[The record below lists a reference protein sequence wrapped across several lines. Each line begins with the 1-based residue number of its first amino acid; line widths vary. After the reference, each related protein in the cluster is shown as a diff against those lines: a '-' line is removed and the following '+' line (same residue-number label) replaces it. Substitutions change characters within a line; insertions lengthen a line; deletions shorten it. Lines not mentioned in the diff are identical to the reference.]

1 MKGEMEMAA
10 TKTTW
15 WDKNHDQHE
24 GWIKDGLT
32 YVDEAATT
40 RVPVGATVQTA
51 GGTFKMTENGGVP
64 TQATARNQY
73 ETKSNAAIDAYEAMN
88 RIHEDR
94 VNSATHAAIAEL
106 DRQKNIAIQNREEAN
121 KQAYNSYLSAANPY
135 GAAAE
140 QRARLGLSDSGF
152 AESSQL
158 KLAGAY
164 ADQLNENLRAMNE
177 QLSALDVQIA
187 QAKASGQYELA
198 NVLEARAQNVMQQR
212 TALQS
217 NLYSADMQ
225 AIAQAA
231 SESQFREQMEW
242 NRAQADEQKK
252 MNLASIY
259 LEAGMSSPALAEA
272 LGISQAEA
280 DSLVAKMNAQRTVK
294 VSGGGG
300 GSPSKINTQYLQSLL
315 PVIQSSGLPIEEW
328 LGYNATAMGLDN
340 DHRAALAAMYYAMQG
355 QNPVVNGNEGQSEAY
370 KRAVNVI
377 AGMKRRGKGSS
388 EAITAYI
395 NSLPKGALTT
405 SELDALIDTYV
416 L

>member
-1 MKGEMEMAA
+1 MAA
-10 TKTTW
+10 TKTVW

-73 ETKSNAAIDAYEAMN
+73 EAKSNAAIDAYEAMN

-94 VNSATHAAIAEL
+94 VNSATHAAIEEL
-106 DRQKNIAIQNREEAN
+106 NRQKNIAIQNREEAN

-158 KLAGAY
+158 KLSGAY

-280 DSLVAKMNAQRTVK
+280 DSLVAKINAQRTVK

-300 GSPSKINTQYLQSLL
+300 GNPSKINTQYLQSLL
-315 PVIQSSGLPIEEW
+315 PIIQSSGLTIEEW
-328 LGYNATAMGLDN
+328 LGDNASAMGLDN

-355 QNPVVNGNEGQSEAY
+355 GGAGNGASFDAVKTNVREMKQRGYDKARIVAYLDKVSEKELTDAGY
-370 KRAVNVI
+370 RAI
-377 AGMKRRGKGSS
+377 LETFFPDER
-388 EAITAYI
+388 
-395 NSLPKGALTT
+395 
-405 SELDALIDTYV
+405 
-416 L
+416 

>member
-1 MKGEMEMAA
+1 MAA
-10 TKTTW
+10 TKTVW

-32 YVDEAATT
+32 YMDEAATT

-51 GGTFKMTENGGVP
+51 GGTYKLTSNGGVP

-73 ETKSNAAIDAYEAMN
+73 ETKSNAAINAYEAAG
-88 RIHEDR
+88 RVQEDR
-94 VNSATHAAIAEL
+94 INSATNAAIAEIN
-106 DRQKNIAIQNREEAN
+106 RQKDIVIRNREEAN

-158 KLAGAY
+158 KLSGAY

-177 QLSALDVQIA
+177 QLSMLDVQIA

-198 NVLEARAQNVMQQR
+198 NMLEARAQNVLQQQI
-212 TALQS
+212 ALQS
-217 NLYSADMQ
+217 NLFSSDMQ
-225 AIAQAA
+225 AMGQAESTRQFDEQMAWQKAQA
-231 SESQFREQMEW
+231 E
-242 NRAQADEQKK
+242 EQKR
-252 MNLASIY
+252 MNIASVF
-259 LEAGMSSPALAEA
+259 LEAGANSRYIADAF
-272 LGISQAEA
+272 GISQSEA
-280 DSLVAKMNAQRTVK
+280 DALVAKINAQRTVSRS
-294 VSGGGG
+294 SGG
-300 GSPSKINTQYLQSLL
+300 SNTTKINTQYLQSLL
-315 PVIQSSGLPIEEW
+315 PAIQSSGLPIEEW
-328 LGYNATAMGLDN
+328 LGNNASAMGLDN